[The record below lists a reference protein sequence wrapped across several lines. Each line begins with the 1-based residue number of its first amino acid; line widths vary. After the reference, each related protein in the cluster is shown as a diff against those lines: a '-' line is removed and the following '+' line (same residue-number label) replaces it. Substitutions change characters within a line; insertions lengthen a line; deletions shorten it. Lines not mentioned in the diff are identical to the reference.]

1 MNAEELFKYGV
12 TPVEGKE
19 AGKRFAVNAVRQ
31 DGLDVYPWGQSDANI
46 RYFSNGSY
54 NIWREPKTL
63 FEDSTIEP
71 TWGNL
76 KKAMETAGLPDD
88 TLFVVPRSEWFLH
101 GYGELATF
109 AVETLRQPYDRP
121 KKHIVV
127 R

>member
-1 MNAEELFKYGV
+1 MNTEELFKYGV

-63 FEDSTIEP
+63 FDDHTIP
-71 TWGNL
+71 ATWGNL
-76 KKAMETAGLPDD
+76 KKAVEAAGLGDG
-88 TLFVVPRSEWFLH
+88 TR
-101 GYGELATF
+101 F
-109 AVETLRQPYDRP
+109 AVPDFICGFRSAEMKTDILRSGGKEKIYI
-121 KKHIVV
+121 IVE
-127 R
+127 

>member
-1 MNAEELFKYGV
+1 MNTEELFKYGV

-63 FEDSTIEP
+63 FDDDSIPT

-76 KKAMETAGLPDD
+76 KKAVEKAKIGDD
-88 TLFVVPRSEWFLH
+88 TLIKIPVF
-101 GYGELATF
+101 GYILNGIQDAS
-109 AVETLRQPYDRP
+109 ARVIMRDG
-121 KKHIVV
+121 KKFILFY
-127 R
+127 

>member
-1 MNAEELFKYGV
+1 MNTEELFKYGV

-63 FEDSTIEP
+63 FEDVSIPT
-71 TWGNL
+71 TWGNF
-76 KKAMETAGLPDD
+76 KKAVEKAKIGDD
-88 TLFVVPRSEWFLH
+88 TLISVQGASARVIMRD
-101 GYGELATF
+101 G
-109 AVETLRQPYDRP
+109 
-121 KKHIVV
+121 KKFILFY
-127 R
+127 